1 LRLDDGHVK
10 MVVKD
15 KVVDTGRRKFGAII
29 GDNVKTGVSAL
40 FMPGVKVGPN
50 SWVGA
55 NFTVRRDIPANTLV
69 LPKQDEAKYKSI
81 R

>member
-1 LRLDDGHVK
+1 
-10 MVVKD
+10 
-15 KVVDTGRRKFGAII
+15 
-29 GDNVKTGVSAL
+29 
-40 FMPGVKVGPN
+40 VKVGPN